1 MLVLAQTAPDQAE
14 GIRTRVDRNL
24 VSREQVGKGTDVVLV
39 SVGEHHAVQ
48 LAAGLEIG
56 EIGNDDV
63 DAQMFFAR
71 EHHAGVHD
79 ETVVAEVIHHEV
91 HPELAETAEGD
102 EPELARVGQAILAP
116 PRGKG
121 AGLNDRRSGL

>member
-63 DAQMFFAR
+63 DAQMFFAMR
-71 EHHAGVHD
+71 F
-79 ETVVAEVIHHEV
+79 I
-91 HPELAETAEGD
+91 PNS
-102 EPELARVGQAILAP
+102 PRP
-116 PRGKG
+116 PR
-121 AGLNDRRSGL
+121 ATNRSWLGWDKRSSLRPGGRAPA